1 MCIVYVSVS
10 FYVIEIILEK
20 TKKKN
25 FIKKKKLKNQFLLIN
40 LY

>member
-25 FIKKKKLKNQFLLIN
+25 FIKKKKIKKSIFIN
-40 LY
+40 